1 MDVLEGVDTEV
12 IISHLEA
19 CGYEVETKESGVSDD
34 IKDLELK
41 IHELRNKQE
50 EAYEVLKDLKAIH
63 YMAVEDEAKDLGLT
77 NQKKRDIELEGRLRA
92 DETYTRIEGET
103 KTRAQQITLL
113 EIDLVFEQRQFKR
126 WYVDGLREAAEASK

>member
-1 MDVLEGVDTEV
+1 MQGTERNTCGACEVKEMDVMDVLEGVDTEV

-63 YMAVEDEAKDLGLT
+63 YMAVEDEAKD
-77 NQKKRDIELEGRLRA
+77 R
-92 DETYTRIEGET
+92 
-103 KTRAQQITLL
+103 
-113 EIDLVFEQRQFKR
+113 
-126 WYVDGLREAAEASK
+126 